1 MRNRRMILPLEPA
14 TLYARADTVM
24 TIKTAFPPSVAPD
37 TRLLILG
44 SLPGEES
51 LRQGRYY
58 AHPTNAFWWLVGEVV
73 GEPLA
78 ALDYEYRLERL
89 KAHRIGLWDVIA
101 TARRQGSLDQ
111 AIREAELRDLGAFV
125 RSLPELRA
133 VAFNGQTSAKHG
145 RRQLAGVEG
154 LTLVDL
160 PSSSA
165 AHAGM
170 SREAKREAWVELRR
184 FL

>member
-1 MRNRRMILPLEPA
+1 MDLTIRR
-14 TLYARADTVM
+14 
-24 TIKTAFPPSVAPD
+24 AFPPSVAPD
-37 TRLLILG
+37 ARLLVLG

-58 AHPTNAFWWLVGEVV
+58 AHPTNAFWWLIGEVV
-73 GEPLA
+73 AEPLA
-78 ALDYEYRLERL
+78 DLPYEARLERL

-111 AIREAELRDLGAFV
+111 AIRDPALRDLAGFV
-125 RSLPELRA
+125 RGLPELRA
-133 VAFNGQTSAKHG
+133 VAFNGQTSARHG
-145 RRQLAGVEG
+145 RRQLAGTG

-170 SREAKREAWVELRR
+170 TRVAKRTAWVGLRA

>member
-1 MRNRRMILPLEPA
+1 
-14 TLYARADTVM
+14 M
-24 TIKTAFPPSVAPD
+24 TIRTAFPPNVSSDA
-37 TRLLILG
+37 RLLILG

-58 AHPTNAFWWLVGEVV
+58 AHPTNAFWWLIGEVI
-73 GEPLA
+73 GEPLPS
-78 ALDYEYRLERL
+78 LPYEARLERL

-111 AIREAELRDLGAFV
+111 AIRDAELRDLAGFV
-125 RSLPELRA
+125 GGLPDLRA
-133 VAFNGQTSAKHG
+133 VAFNGATSARHG
-145 RRQLAGVEG
+145 RRQLAGVAR
-154 LTLVDL
+154 LTLVDV

-165 AHAGM
+165 AYAGM
-170 SREAKREAWVELRR
+170 SRDAKREAWIGLRE

>member
-1 MRNRRMILPLEPA
+1 
-14 TLYARADTVM
+14 M
-24 TIKTAFPPSVAPD
+24 TIRTAFPPSVAPD
-37 TRLLILG
+37 ARLLILG

-58 AHPTNAFWWLVGEVV
+58 AHPGNAFWWLVGEVI
-73 GEPLA
+73 GEDLPGLP
-78 ALDYEYRLERL
+78 YEARLERL

-101 TARRQGSLDQ
+101 SARRQGSLDQ
-111 AIREAELRDLGAFV
+111 AIREAELRDLAGFV
-125 RSLPELRA
+125 RGLPDLAA
-133 VAFNGQTSAKHG
+133 VAFNGATSAKHG
-145 RRQLAGVEG
+145 RRQLAGVAG
-154 LTLVDL
+154 LALVDL

-170 SREAKREAWVELRR
+170 SRAVKREKWLALRD

>member
-1 MRNRRMILPLEPA
+1 M
-14 TLYARADTVM
+14 V
-24 TIKTAFPPSVAPD
+24 IKAAFPPSVSPD
-37 TRLLILG
+37 ARLLVLG

-58 AHPTNAFWWLVGEVV
+58 AHPTNAFWWLMGEVLA
-73 GEPLA
+73 EPLPELA
-78 ALDYEYRLERL
+78 YEVRLERL
-89 KAHRIGLWDVIA
+89 KARRVALWDVIA

-111 AIREAELRDLGAFV
+111 AIRDAAVRDLAGFV
-125 RSLPELRA
+125 SGLPELRA
-133 VAFNGQTSAKHG
+133 VAFNGRTAAAHG

-170 SREAKREAWVELRR
+170 TRAVKREAWVELRG

>member
-1 MRNRRMILPLEPA
+1 
-14 TLYARADTVM
+14 M
-24 TIKTAFPPSVAPD
+24 TIRTAFPPSVSSDA
-37 TRLLILG
+37 RLLILG

-58 AHPTNAFWWLVGEVV
+58 AHPTNAFWWLIGEVT
-73 GEPLA
+73 GEPLPS
-78 ALDYEYRLERL
+78 LPYEARLERL

-111 AIREAELRDLGAFV
+111 AIREAELRDLAGFV
-125 RSLPELRA
+125 DGLPDLRA
-133 VAFNGQTSAKHG
+133 VAFNGATSARHG
-145 RRQLAGVEG
+145 RRQLAGVARLALLE
-154 LTLVDL
+154 L

-165 AHAGM
+165 AYAGM
-170 SREAKREAWVELRR
+170 AREAKREKWLELRA

>member
-1 MRNRRMILPLEPA
+1 
-14 TLYARADTVM
+14 M

-37 TRLLILG
+37 ARLLVLG

-58 AHPTNAFWWLVGEVV
+58 AHPTNAFWWLIGEVI
-73 GEPLA
+73 GEPLPSLA
-78 ALDYEYRLERL
+78 YEKRLARL
-89 KAHRIGLWDVIA
+89 RAHRIGLWDVIA
-101 TARRQGSLDQ
+101 TAQRQGSLDQ
-111 AIREAELRDLGAFV
+111 AIREAELRDLAGFV
-125 RSLPELRA
+125 EALPELRA
-133 VAFNGQTSAKHG
+133 VAFNGQTSARHG
-145 RRQLAGVEG
+145 RKQLAGEAR
-154 LTLVDL
+154 LTLLDL

-170 SREAKREAWVELRR
+170 ARDAKREAWLELRE

>member
-1 MRNRRMILPLEPA
+1 
-14 TLYARADTVM
+14 M

-37 TRLLILG
+37 ARLLILG

-51 LRQGRYY
+51 LRQRQYY
-58 AHPTNAFWWLVGEVV
+58 AHPTNAFWWLVGELI
-73 GEPLA
+73 GEPLPS
-78 ALDYEYRLERL
+78 LPYETRLKRL

-101 TARRQGSLDQ
+101 TARREGSLDQ
-111 AIREAELRDLGAFV
+111 AIRNAEVRDLAGFV
-125 RSLPELRA
+125 TALPDLQA

-145 RRQLAGVEG
+145 RRQLAGVER
-154 LTLVDL
+154 LALVEL

-170 SREAKREAWVELRR
+170 SREAKRVAWLGLRDY
-184 FL
+184 L